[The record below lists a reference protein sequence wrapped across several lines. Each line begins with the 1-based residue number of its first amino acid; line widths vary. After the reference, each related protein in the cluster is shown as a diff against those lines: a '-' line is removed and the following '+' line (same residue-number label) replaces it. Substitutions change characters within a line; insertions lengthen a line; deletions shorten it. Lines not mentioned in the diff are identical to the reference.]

1 MTKIIGE
8 YQVTTG
14 TAILTSLGET
24 ERRPVT
30 FVRWLPDEFH
40 NGDMLY
46 FGCESLE
53 NMEEEEITDTL
64 RYEWELTTSW
74 YGDLETFEADA

>member
-1 MTKIIGE
+1 MTKMIGE

-14 TAILTSLGET
+14 TAIDSHGGMVRT
-24 ERRPVT
+24 PVT

-46 FGCESLE
+46 FGDEDLLSMDEDELTE
-53 NMEEEEITDTL
+53 TL
-64 RYEWELTTSW
+64 RIEWYLTTSW